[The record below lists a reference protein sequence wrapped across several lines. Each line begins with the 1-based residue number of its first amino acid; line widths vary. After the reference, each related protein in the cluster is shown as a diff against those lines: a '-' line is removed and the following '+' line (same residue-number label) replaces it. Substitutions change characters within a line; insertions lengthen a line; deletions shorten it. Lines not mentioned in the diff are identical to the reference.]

1 MHMRLGCQPTGQP
14 RATRLL
20 RPSTI
25 YPKRNTRTQE
35 PGISIMKNPTVME
48 MLEEMQIME
57 CQSGDAFPSSSAEKE
72 ESKLHYPA
80 EG

>member
-1 MHMRLGCQPTGQP
+1 
-14 RATRLL
+14 
-20 RPSTI
+20 
-25 YPKRNTRTQE
+25 
-35 PGISIMKNPTVME
+35 MKNPTVME